1 MFPEEI
7 SDYNDNLPSFDPERF
22 DERAF
27 ELLFKE
33 HFKEL
38 CAYCQYKFGF
48 ELYYAKDIVQT
59 GFVKL
64 WEARQSISPELS
76 LKAYLYRIITNLS
89 LDVIKHQKV
98 KQKHEKYV
106 LQIASKNSSISDF
119 ENVDFK
125 QLTTDINKALSE
137 LPERMRSIFEL
148 CRYEGLKYAEVA
160 VRLNIS
166 VKTVETQMS
175 RALVKLR
182 QKLSGHLSSYYIFMF
197 FNDYFI

>member
-1 MFPEEI
+1 MYPEEI
-7 SDYNDNLPSFDPERF
+7 SNYNDSLPSFNSERF
-22 DERAF
+22 DEEAF
-27 ELLFKE
+27 EVFFKE
-33 HFKEL
+33 YFKQL

-64 WEARQSISPELS
+64 WETRQTLSPELS
-76 LKAYLYRIITNLS
+76 LKAYLYRIVTNLS
-89 LDVIKHQKV
+89 LDIIKHQKV

-106 LQIASKNSSISDF
+106 LQIASKSSSISNF

-125 QLTTDINKALSE
+125 QLTTDISKAVSE
-137 LPERMRSIFEL
+137 LPEQMRRIFEL
-148 CRYEGLKYAEVA
+148 CRYEGLKYTEVA
-160 VRLNIS
+160 NHLNIS

-182 QKLSGHLSSYYIFMF
+182 QKLSGHLSFYCIYIFLNIY
-197 FNDYFI
+197 FN